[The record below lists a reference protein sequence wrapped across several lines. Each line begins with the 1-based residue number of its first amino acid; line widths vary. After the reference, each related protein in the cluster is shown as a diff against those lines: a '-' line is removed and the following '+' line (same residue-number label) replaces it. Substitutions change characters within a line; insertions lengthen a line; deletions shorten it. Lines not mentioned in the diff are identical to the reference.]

1 MLLSLNINNYA
12 IIDNLSIEFDEGLNI
27 ITGETGA
34 GKSIIIGA
42 LSLVLGEHAKTENI
56 RTGKDKAIIQALFTV
71 EENNHE
77 LKEVLDDLS
86 IDYSDETLILTR
98 EISLK
103 GRNICKINSTLV
115 NVSTLKEVGTHLIDI
130 HGQHEHQKL
139 LNQNTHLSFLDSY
152 GQNKI
157 KEDLNKVSLSYDE
170 YKKALK
176 ELTELEKKS
185 KENSDNLDN
194 FKRQFEE
201 INEVDL
207 EIGEDEELEKR
218 EKILLNSQNI
228 YSDIDSAYSLLYKSD
243 SNVLSNL
250 TLANDSFSKVLDYDE
265 SVKENVEMLNEANTL
280 IEEVVFFLRDYR
292 DNISFNPEELNDIES
307 KLNKINYLKKKYGVT
322 IEEILEYKKELQNN
336 IELIDNYEDTLNSLK
351 KDVDKKK
358 KEYLKHAK
366 TLREKRKKIAD
377 EFCKKITE
385 NLQLLSMKGTVF
397 ACEFKDLEKNENYTK
412 KGIDDIAFMISTNKG
427 ESLKPL
433 NKIASGGEISR
444 VMLSFK
450 RILSENDNIDCL
462 IFDEIDTGISGQT
475 ALIVGKQMWELS
487 KNHQIL
493 AITHLP
499 QIASMADTNYFIKK
513 EVKDDKTFTSFTKLN
528 EEEKV
533 EELVRII
540 SGENTSENAIMY
552 AKDMIENAD
561 KLKNQ

>member
-56 RTGKDKAIIQALFTV
+56 RTGKDKAVIQALFTV

-86 IDYSDETLILTR
+86 IDYSDQTLILTR

-366 TLREKRKKIAD
+366 TLRDKRKKIAD

-450 RILSENDNIDCL
+450 RILSENDNVDCL

>member
-12 IIDNLSIEFDEGLNI
+12 IIDNLSIDFDEGLNI

-56 RTGKDKAIIQALFTV
+56 RTGKDKAVIQALFTV
-71 EENNHE
+71 EEKNEE
-77 LKEVLDDLS
+77 LKAVLDDLS

-152 GQNKI
+152 AQNKI
-157 KEDLNKVSLSYDE
+157 KEDLIKVSLSFDE
-170 YKKALK
+170 YKKAFK
-176 ELTELEKKS
+176 ELNELEKKS
-185 KENSDNLDN
+185 KENKDNLDN
-194 FKRQFEE
+194 YKRQYEE
-201 INEVDL
+201 INEVNL
-207 EIGEDEELEKR
+207 EIGEDEELNKK

-228 YSDIDSAYSLLYKSD
+228 YSDVDSAYSLLYKTD
-243 SNVLSNL
+243 NNILSNL
-250 TLANDSFSKVLDYDE
+250 TLANDYFSRVLEYDE
-265 SVKENVEMLNEANTL
+265 SVKENVDMLLEANTL
-280 IEEVVFFLRDYR
+280 IEEVAFFLRDYK
-292 DNISFNPEELNDIES
+292 DNISFNPEELNEIES
-307 KLNKINYLKKKYGVT
+307 KLNKINNLKKKYGVT
-322 IEEILEYKKELQNN
+322 IEDILEYKKELEHK
-336 IELIDNYEDTLNSLK
+336 IELIDNYDENLANLK
-351 KDVDKKK
+351 KDVEN
-358 KEYLKHAK
+358 KEKSYLKNAK
-366 TLREKRKKIAD
+366 ALREKRKKAAD
-377 EFCKKITE
+377 EFCKKITD
-385 NLQLLSMKGTVF
+385 NLELLSMKGTVF
-397 ACEFKDLEKNENYTK
+397 ACEFKDLAKNENYTE
-412 KGIDDIAFMISTNKG
+412 KGIDDITFMISTNKG

-487 KNHQIL
+487 RNHQIM

-513 EVKDDKTFTSFTKLN
+513 EVKGEKTFTSFKKLN
-528 EEEKV
+528 EEEKIS
-533 EELVRII
+533 ELVRII
-540 SGENTSENAIMY
+540 SGENAGENAIMY
-552 AKDMIENAD
+552 AKDMIANAD

>member
-86 IDYSDETLILTR
+86 IDYSDQTLILTR

-358 KEYLKHAK
+358 NEYLKHAK

-412 KGIDDIAFMISTNKG
+412 KGIDDITFMISTNKG

>member
-56 RTGKDKAIIQALFTV
+56 RTGKDKAVIQALFTV

-358 KEYLKHAK
+358 KEYLKYAK
-366 TLREKRKKIAD
+366 TLRDKRKKIAD

>member
-12 IIDNLSIEFDEGLNI
+12 IIDNLSIDFDEGLNI

-56 RTGKDKAIIQALFTV
+56 RTGKDKAVIQALFTV
-71 EENNHE
+71 EEKNEE
-77 LKEVLDDLS
+77 LKAVLDDFS

-152 GQNKI
+152 AQNKI
-157 KEDLNKVSLSYDE
+157 KEDLIKVSSSFDE
-170 YKKALK
+170 YKKAFNKLN
-176 ELTELEKKS
+176 ELEKKS
-185 KENSDNLDN
+185 KENKDNLDN
-194 FKRQFEE
+194 YKRQYEE
-201 INEVDL
+201 INEVNL
-207 EIGEDEELEKR
+207 EIGEDEELNKK

-228 YSDIDSAYSLLYKSD
+228 YSNVDSAYALLYKTD
-243 SNVLSNL
+243 NNILSNL
-250 TLANDSFSKVLDYDE
+250 TLANDYFSRVLEYDE
-265 SVKENVEMLNEANTL
+265 SVKENVDMLLEANTL
-280 IEEVVFFLRDYR
+280 IEEVAFFLRDYK
-292 DNISFNPEELNDIES
+292 DNISFNPEELNEIES
-307 KLNKINYLKKKYGVT
+307 KLNKINNLKKKYGAT
-322 IEEILEYKKELQNN
+322 IEDILEYKKELEHK
-336 IELIDNYEDTLNSLK
+336 IELIDNYDENLANLK
-351 KDVDKKK
+351 KDVEN
-358 KEYLKHAK
+358 KEKSYLKNAK
-366 TLREKRKKIAD
+366 ALREKRKKAAD
-377 EFCKKITE
+377 EFCKKITD
-385 NLQLLSMKGTVF
+385 NLELLSMKGTVF
-397 ACEFKDLEKNENYTK
+397 ACEFKDLEKNGNYTK
-412 KGIDDIAFMISTNKG
+412 KGIDDITFMISTNKG

-487 KNHQIL
+487 RNHQIL

-513 EVKDDKTFTSFTKLN
+513 EVKGEKTFTSFKKLN
-528 EEEKV
+528 EEEKIS
-533 EELVRII
+533 ELVRII
-540 SGENTSENAIMY
+540 SGENAGENAIMY

>member
-56 RTGKDKAIIQALFTV
+56 RTGKDKAVIQALFTV

-86 IDYSDETLILTR
+86 IDYSDQTLILTR

-157 KEDLNKVSLSYDE
+157 KDDLRNVSLSYDE

-201 INEVDL
+201 INEVEL

>member
-56 RTGKDKAIIQALFTV
+56 RTGKDKAVIQALFTV

-86 IDYSDETLILTR
+86 IDYSDQTLILTR

-366 TLREKRKKIAD
+366 TLRDKRKKIAD

>member
-12 IIDNLSIEFDEGLNI
+12 IIDNLSIDFDEGLNI

-56 RTGKDKAIIQALFTV
+56 RTGKDKAVIQALFTV
-71 EENNHE
+71 EEKNEE
-77 LKEVLDDLS
+77 LKAVLDDLS

-152 GQNKI
+152 AQNKI
-157 KEDLNKVSLSYDE
+157 KEDLIKVSLSFDE
-170 YKKALK
+170 YKKAFK
-176 ELTELEKKS
+176 ELNELEKKS
-185 KENSDNLDN
+185 KENKDNLDN
-194 FKRQFEE
+194 YKRQYEE
-201 INEVDL
+201 INEVNL
-207 EIGEDEELEKR
+207 EIGEDEELNKK

-228 YSDIDSAYSLLYKSD
+228 YSDVDSAYSLLYKTD
-243 SNVLSNL
+243 NNILSNL
-250 TLANDSFSKVLDYDE
+250 TLANDYFSRVLEYDE
-265 SVKENVEMLNEANTL
+265 SVKENVDMLLEANTL
-280 IEEVVFFLRDYR
+280 IEEVAFFLRDYK
-292 DNISFNPEELNDIES
+292 DNISFNPEELNEIES
-307 KLNKINYLKKKYGVT
+307 KLNKINNLKKKYGVT
-322 IEEILEYKKELQNN
+322 IEDILEYKKELEHK
-336 IELIDNYEDTLNSLK
+336 IELIDNYDENLANLK
-351 KDVDKKK
+351 KDVEN
-358 KEYLKHAK
+358 KEKSYLKNAK
-366 TLREKRKKIAD
+366 ALREKRKKAAE
-377 EFCKKITE
+377 EFCKKITD
-385 NLQLLSMKGTVF
+385 NLELLSMKGTVF
-397 ACEFKDLEKNENYTK
+397 ACEFKDLAKNGNYTK
-412 KGIDDIAFMISTNKG
+412 KGIDDITFMISTNKG

-487 KNHQIL
+487 RNHQIM

-513 EVKDDKTFTSFTKLN
+513 EVKGEKTFTSFKKLN
-528 EEEKV
+528 EEEKIS
-533 EELVRII
+533 ELVRII
-540 SGENTSENAIMY
+540 SGENAGENAIMY
-552 AKDMIENAD
+552 AKDMIANAD

>member
-56 RTGKDKAIIQALFTV
+56 RTGKDKAVIQALFTV

-86 IDYSDETLILTR
+86 IDYSDQTLILTR

-157 KEDLNKVSLSYDE
+157 KDDLRNVSLSYDE

-201 INEVDL
+201 INEVEL

-250 TLANDSFSKVLDYDE
+250 TLANESFSKVLDYDE

-292 DNISFNPEELNDIES
+292 DNISFNPEELDDIES

-462 IFDEIDTGISGQT
+462 IFDEIDTGISGQI

>member
-12 IIDNLSIEFDEGLNI
+12 IIDNLSIDFDEGLNI

-56 RTGKDKAIIQALFTV
+56 RTGKDKAVIQALFTV
-71 EENNHE
+71 EEKNEE
-77 LKEVLDDLS
+77 LKAVLDDLS

-152 GQNKI
+152 AQNKI
-157 KEDLNKVSLSYDE
+157 KEDLIKVSLSFDE
-170 YKKALK
+170 YKKAFK
-176 ELTELEKKS
+176 ELNELEKKS
-185 KENSDNLDN
+185 KENKDNLDN
-194 FKRQFEE
+194 YKRQYEE
-201 INEVDL
+201 INEVNL
-207 EIGEDEELEKR
+207 EIGEDEELNKK

-228 YSDIDSAYSLLYKSD
+228 YSDVDSAYSLLYKTD
-243 SNVLSNL
+243 NNILSNL
-250 TLANDSFSKVLDYDE
+250 TLANDYFSRVLEYDE
-265 SVKENVEMLNEANTL
+265 SVKENVDMLLEANTL
-280 IEEVVFFLRDYR
+280 IEEVAFFLRDYK
-292 DNISFNPEELNDIES
+292 DNISFNPEELNEIES
-307 KLNKINYLKKKYGVT
+307 KLNKINNLKKKYGAT
-322 IEEILEYKKELQNN
+322 IEDILEYKKELEHK
-336 IELIDNYEDTLNSLK
+336 IELIDNYDENLANLK
-351 KDVDKKK
+351 KDVEN
-358 KEYLKHAK
+358 KEKSYLKNAK
-366 TLREKRKKIAD
+366 ALREKRKKAAE
-377 EFCKKITE
+377 EFCKKITD
-385 NLQLLSMKGTVF
+385 NLELLSMKGTVF
-397 ACEFKDLEKNENYTK
+397 ACEFKDLAKNGNYTK
-412 KGIDDIAFMISTNKG
+412 KGIDDITFMISTNKG

-487 KNHQIL
+487 RNHQIM

-513 EVKDDKTFTSFTKLN
+513 EVKGEKTFTSFKKLN
-528 EEEKV
+528 EEEKIS
-533 EELVRII
+533 ELVRII
-540 SGENTSENAIMY
+540 SGENAGENAIMY
-552 AKDMIENAD
+552 AKDMIANAD

>member
-56 RTGKDKAIIQALFTV
+56 RTGKDKAVIQALFTV

>member
-56 RTGKDKAIIQALFTV
+56 RTGKDKAVIQALFTV

-86 IDYSDETLILTR
+86 IDYSDQTLILTR

-157 KEDLNKVSLSYDE
+157 KDDLRNVSLSYDE

-201 INEVDL
+201 INEVEL

-250 TLANDSFSKVLDYDE
+250 TLANESFSKVLDYDE

>member
-56 RTGKDKAIIQALFTV
+56 RTGKDKAVIQALFTV

-86 IDYSDETLILTR
+86 IDYSDQTLILTR

-157 KEDLNKVSLSYDE
+157 KDDLRNVSLSYDE

-201 INEVDL
+201 IDEVEL

-366 TLREKRKKIAD
+366 TLRDKRKKIAD

>member
-56 RTGKDKAIIQALFTV
+56 RTGKDKAVIQALFTV
-71 EENNHE
+71 EGNNHE

-157 KEDLNKVSLSYDE
+157 KDDLRNVSLSYDE

-185 KENSDNLDN
+185 KENSNNLDN

-250 TLANDSFSKVLDYDE
+250 TLANDTFSKVLDYDE

-292 DNISFNPEELNDIES
+292 DNISFNPEELNEIES

-528 EEEKV
+528 EEEKI